1 MKALLD
7 TAVFLWVID
16 GSEKLSRAAREAI
29 EDPENELF
37 LSTASIWEILLKAGK
52 GKLLPDL
59 SAEQQVLFLR
69 THIAN
74 LQLNILAVEMAHVLA
89 LASLPVLHR
98 DPFDR
103 LLLTQARVENLVLIS
118 GDSLVRAYG
127 GDILW

>member
-1 MKALLD
+1 
-7 TAVFLWVID
+7 
-16 GSEKLSRAAREAI
+16 
-29 EDPENELF
+29 
-37 LSTASIWEILLKAGK
+37 LKAGK

-69 THIAN
+69 THVAN
-74 LQLNILAVEMAHVLA
+74 LQLNILAVEMSHVLA
-89 LASLPVLHR
+89 VVSLPVLHR